1 VSIEAL
7 MGCSRRI
14 RGQLVVCIGFVA
26 ALGLPGPV
34 PPAAPGHDRPVQLL
48 WPAVVP
54 NDPGYSGTQ
63 ASYLDAIGVPSAW
76 DATTGSEAVVVAV
89 LDSGIDAAHP
99 DLAGRVIAGR
109 NIVNGN
115 DDTTDEV
122 GHGTNMAGII
132 GAVANNGLGVA
143 GVTWAAK
150 IMPVKVSNPSG
161 AAVDSNVA
169 AGIVWAAD
177 HGAGVISISLSAA
190 IEGRVLQEAVDYA
203 TRRDVVVVAAAGN
216 GRSDTP
222 EFPAAC
228 RGVVA
233 VGATDAAGRR
243 AQFSNHGPWVDVN
256 APGVGI
262 LTTEPNRT
270 GFKSVSG
277 TSPAT
282 ALVAGVAVLLRAR
295 YPHAGQAEIADR
307 LRRSAFGRGPV
318 GTEGVD
324 ASGLVDAAAA
334 LELPARP
341 ARSGPATSGYLMIG
355 NQGRVDAFGDVD
367 HRGDAW
373 GDLGGAA
380 ATHLEALG
388 SGAGYWILDDRGHV
402 LPFGTAGRYGEIADT
417 QRTPGEKAV
426 SLSAIPGDT
435 GYWVFT
441 DRGRVFPFGGA
452 RSYGDLSAVTLSRPI
467 VAAAGTRTGQGYV
480 MAADD
485 GGVFAFG
492 DARFAGSM
500 GGRQLN
506 APIRSFAFDSDG
518 AGYWMAATD
527 GGVFAFDAPYRG
539 SLGSTR
545 LNAPITGMA
554 TCGDGYFLVSSDGG
568 VFDFSSC
575 PFAGSLAD
583 PPSPNPVVG
592 LSPARG

>member
-1 VSIEAL
+1 
-7 MGCSRRI
+7 MDHSRRI
-14 RGQLVVCIGFVA
+14 RGHVAACIGLVVVA
-26 ALGLPGPV
+26 LELPG
-34 PPAAPGHDRPVQLL
+34 AAPSPTTVHDRPPAPLL

-54 NDPGYSGTQ
+54 NDPDYSGTQ
-63 ASYLDAIGVPSAW
+63 ASYLGAIGLPSAW
-76 DATTGSEAVVVAV
+76 DATTGSEASVVAV
-89 LDSGIDAAHP
+89 LDTGIDATHP
-99 DLAGRVIAGR
+99 DLAGRVLAGR

-115 DDTTDEV
+115 DDTTDQD

-132 GAVANNGLGVA
+132 GAVANNGIGVA
-143 GVTWAAK
+143 GVAWAAK
-150 IMPVKVSNPSG
+150 IMPVKVSYPSG
-161 AAVDSNVA
+161 AAADGNVA

-177 HGAGVISISLSAA
+177 HGATVISISLSAA
-190 IEGRVLQEAVDYA
+190 IDGRVLQKAVDYA
-203 TRRDVVVVAAAGN
+203 TTRDVVVVAAAGN
-216 GRSDTP
+216 SHSNVP

-233 VGATDAAGRR
+233 VGATDTAGHRTP
-243 AQFSNHGPWVDVN
+243 FSNHGRWVDVN

-262 LTTEPNRT
+262 LTTGTNPT

-277 TSPAT
+277 TSAAT
-282 ALVAGVAVLLRAR
+282 ALVAGVAVLLRTR
-295 YPHAGQAEIADR
+295 YPQAGQAEIADR

-318 GTEGVD
+318 GAEGVD

-334 LELPARP
+334 LELPGRAP
-341 ARSGPATSGYLMIG
+341 RSGPGTSGYLMIG
-355 NQGRVDAFGDVD
+355 DQGRVDAFGGVA

-373 GDLGGAA
+373 GDLGGAE

-402 LPFGTAGRYGEIADT
+402 LPFGAAGRYGEIADG
-417 QRTPGEKAV
+417 QRAPGEKAV
-426 SLSAIPGDT
+426 TLSAIPGGT

-441 DRGRVFPFGGA
+441 DQGRVFPFGGA
-452 RSYGDLSAVTLSRPI
+452 HSYGDLSGVRLSRPI

-500 GGRQLN
+500 GGRHLN
-506 APIRSFAFDSDG
+506 APIRSIAFDRDG
-518 AGYWMAATD
+518 DGYWMAATD
-527 GGVFAFDAPYRG
+527 GGIFAFDAPYRG

-554 TCGDGYFLVSSDGG
+554 GCGDGYFLVSSDGG

-583 PPSPNPVVG
+583 PPSPNPVVA
-592 LSPARG
+592 LSTPRG